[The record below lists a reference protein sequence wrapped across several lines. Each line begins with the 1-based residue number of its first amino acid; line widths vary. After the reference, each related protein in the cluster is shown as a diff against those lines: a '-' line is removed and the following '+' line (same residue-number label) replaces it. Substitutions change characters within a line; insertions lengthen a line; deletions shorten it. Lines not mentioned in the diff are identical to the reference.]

1 MNDRVNDERNIL
13 YYGQNEQT
21 SGSTNS
27 YIVVQTNNWKNK
39 QFSERIK
46 NSWMNESSTV
56 ILPVIF
62 QRIEGQF
69 VFPNNG

>member
-1 MNDRVNDERNIL
+1 MNDERKIL

-21 SGSTNS
+21 SGSTKS

>member
-1 MNDRVNDERNIL
+1 
-13 YYGQNEQT
+13 
-21 SGSTNS
+21 
-27 YIVVQTNNWKNK
+27 
-39 QFSERIK
+39 
-46 NSWMNESSTV
+46 MNESSTV